1 MFRFQEGGILGHVV
15 DRQQDLGV
23 ELVAGN
29 QVGYVGL
36 VVPLTSVVPALRVE
50 GPQLPRQ
57 DRRVL
62 LPATLGPYKGL
73 LLLS

>member
-1 MFRFQEGGILGHVV
+1 MLRFQEGGILGHVV

-36 VVPLTSVVPALRVE
+36 VVPLTGVAPALRVE
-50 GPQLPRQ
+50 GLSYH
-57 DRRVL
+57 DRTGVCYCQPL
-62 LPATLGPYKGL
+62 
-73 LLLS
+73 

>member
-1 MFRFQEGGILGHVV
+1 MLRFQEGGILGHVV

-36 VVPLTSVVPALRVE
+36 VVPLTGVAPALRVE
-50 GPQLPRQ
+50 RPQLPRQ

-62 LPATLGPYKGL
+62 LPATLGPYKGPL
-73 LLLS
+73 LLG